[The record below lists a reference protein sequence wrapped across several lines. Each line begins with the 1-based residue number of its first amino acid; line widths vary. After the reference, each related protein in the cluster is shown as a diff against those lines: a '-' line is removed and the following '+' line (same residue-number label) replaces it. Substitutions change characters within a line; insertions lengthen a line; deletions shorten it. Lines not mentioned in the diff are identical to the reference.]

1 MDENLLE
8 RLYQERLEERIIA
21 ELSEKNGI
29 SLEKAMQVYY
39 SSKLSDKIHSGTE
52 GVQYLDYK
60 VLAQILTETEPS
72 LLTR

>member
-60 VLAQILTETEPS
+60 VLAQILAETEPS

>member
-60 VLAQILTETEPS
+60 VLSQLILNS
-72 LLTR
+72 LDK